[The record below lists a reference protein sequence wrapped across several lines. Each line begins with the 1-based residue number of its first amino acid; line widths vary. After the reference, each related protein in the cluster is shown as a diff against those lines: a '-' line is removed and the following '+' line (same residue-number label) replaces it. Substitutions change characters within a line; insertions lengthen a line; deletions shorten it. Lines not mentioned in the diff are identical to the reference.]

1 MTIHAAFFKHSITI
15 FRYTLMVKPIN
26 LRAFTSPPRPPL
38 RDDGEGESEGKPR
51 HTWPLIGLTISNRLA
66 ALLRKLSGNTM
77 AIRVLEGK
85 TILLGVTGSIA
96 CYKAIDLASKLTQA
110 GAHVNVIL
118 TDSAMQFVQPLAF
131 RSVTGR
137 AVYTDLW
144 ETDKGGGLPT
154 HIAHIG
160 LAESAALLII
170 APATAQ
176 HLAKLA
182 GGFADDLLS
191 ITALA
196 ARCPLLIAPAGDGAM
211 LDHPAVIANLKTLSE
226 RGAQIIEPETGRH
239 ASGLVG
245 RGRLPETPTLMGAI
259 RVAFGR
265 QVRLLRGR
273 RVIVT
278 AGGTREAIDP
288 VRFITNRSSGKQ
300 GYAIAQAALD
310 AGADVTLITT
320 PTGLEVPYGVRLIEV
335 ESAQEMQTA
344 VLAEVDGADALIMAA
359 AVADYRAATVSEQKI
374 KKNAPD
380 LSLALTR
387 TADILATVG
396 ARRSETGFPKV
407 LIGFA
412 AETED
417 LLANA
422 QAKLERK
429 HADFIVA
436 NDVTLP
442 GSGFGADMNSVTILS
457 VDGTRLSLNQQ
468 TKTAVA
474 ETIIDQVAEHL
485 AQRY

>member
-1 MTIHAAFFKHSITI
+1 
-15 FRYTLMVKPIN
+15 
-26 LRAFTSPPRPPL
+26 
-38 RDDGEGESEGKPR
+38 
-51 HTWPLIGLTISNRLA
+51 
-66 ALLRKLSGNTM
+66 M
-77 AIRVLEGK
+77 AIRVLDGK

-110 GAHVNVIL
+110 GARVDVIL
-118 TDSAMQFVQPLAF
+118 TEGASQFVSPLAF

-144 ETDKGGGLPT
+144 HTEQNGGLPT

-160 LAESAALLII
+160 LAESASLLMI

-191 ITALA
+191 LTALA
-196 ARCPLLIAPAGDGAM
+196 VRCPVLIAPAGDGAM
-211 LDHPAVIANLKTLSE
+211 LDHPAVVANLKTLAE
-226 RGAQIIEPETGRH
+226 RGAQIIEPESGRH

-265 QVRLLRGR
+265 ASRILRGR

-278 AGGTREAIDP
+278 AGGTREPIDP

-320 PTGLEVPYGVRLIEV
+320 PTGLDIPYGARVVEV
-335 ESAQEMQTA
+335 ESAEDMKTA
-344 VLAEVDGADALIMAA
+344 VLTEVENADALIMAA
-359 AVADYRAATVSEQKI
+359 AVADYRAATISEQKI
-374 KKNAPD
+374 KKNASD

-387 TADILATVG
+387 TSDILAMVG
-396 ARRSETGFPKV
+396 ARRSETGFPKL

-442 GSGFGADMNSVTILS
+442 DSGFGADTNSVTILS
-457 VDGTRLSLNQQ
+457 VDGTRLSLHQQ
-468 TKTAVA
+468 SKTAVA